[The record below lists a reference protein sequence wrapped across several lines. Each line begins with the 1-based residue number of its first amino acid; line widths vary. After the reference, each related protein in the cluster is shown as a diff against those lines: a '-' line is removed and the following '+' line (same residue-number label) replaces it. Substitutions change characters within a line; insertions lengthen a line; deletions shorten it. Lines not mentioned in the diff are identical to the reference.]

1 MINLSSYQKAI
12 YEELAKL
19 GYNVY
24 DEGPE
29 EAKFPYIVIG
39 DIDFSEGQNN
49 FNDLLDINLNILV
62 WSLWEGKKEV
72 NDILSNIINIFTN
85 LHEKRL
91 ENQSKFRDPNK
102 AYYLPICTFANSS
115 HPSDSGKTIP
125 PPPLKPN
132 GALGTGSLQGDR
144 RQREDLGHSPH
155 R

>member
-12 YEELAKL
+12 YEELIKL

-24 DEGPE
+24 DEVSE
-29 EAKFPYIVIG
+29 EAKFPYVVIG

-91 ENQSKFRDPNK
+91 ESQSLHNFS
-102 AYYLPICTFANSS
+102 FGNSS
-115 HPSDSGKTIP
+115 IKRLDGGIY
-125 PPPLKPN
+125 N
-132 GALGTGSLQGDR
+132 GNLALNFSVKEL
-144 RQREDLGHSPH
+144 
-155 R
+155 

>member
-12 YEELAKL
+12 YEELVKL

-24 DEGPE
+24 DEVSE

-72 NDILSNIINIFTN
+72 NDILSNIINAFTN
-85 LHEKRL
+85 SYEKRL
-91 ENQSKFRDPNK
+91 ENQSLHNFS
-102 AYYLPICTFANSS
+102 FGNSS
-115 HPSDSGKTIP
+115 IKRLDGG
-125 PPPLKPN
+125 LYN
-132 GALGTGSLQGDR
+132 GNLALNFSIKEL
-144 RQREDLGHSPH
+144 
-155 R
+155 